1 MKTIVTSNG
10 NITSIQRGEHWM
22 GIGSVP
28 SESHPGES
36 IIVAISEDKKN
47 GHDWESLLWV
57 RAKNRAVDG
66 IKTAIIGTMCQVQD
80 DNLEFFMRNFN
91 ARILSMDFEVTFTRS
106 EFVLSANLAQE
117 IWEKKETL
125 E

>member
-1 MKTIVTSNG
+1 MKTIVTSDG
-10 NITSIQRGEHWM
+10 NITSIQRGDQWM

-28 SESHPGES
+28 SETHPGES
-36 IIVAISEDKKN
+36 LIVAITEDSEHDY
-47 GHDWESLLWV
+47 DWESLLWV

-66 IKTAIIGTMCQVQD
+66 IKTAIIGTMCQVHD

-91 ARILSMDFEVTFTRS
+91 ARILSMDFDVTFTRT
-106 EFVLSANLAQE
+106 EFALSAKLAQE
-117 IWEKKETL
+117 IWEKKEAL